1 MAFVEDFTEFFD
13 SDEFAVNVKFQNKEF
28 TGIFDEIFNDQVGL
42 EGSNPSVLVSEAI
55 IDGAKRGDS
64 FVIVW
69 NNPETGAKIEQREYA
84 LRYIERDGT
93 GLARVY
99 FDA

>member
-28 TGIFDEIFNDQVGL
+28 SGIFDEVFNDQVGL
-42 EGSNPSVLVSEAI
+42 EGSNPSVLVSEAD
-55 IDGAKRGDS
+55 IDGGKRGDS
-64 FVIVW
+64 FVVTW
-69 NNPETGAKIEQREYA
+69 NNPSTGAKIEEKEFS